1 MKAKFEQYFSVALF
15 MLYKVILTLD
25 FMDEILK

>member
-1 MKAKFEQYFSVALF
+1 MKAKFEQYFSVALL

-25 FMDEILK
+25 FMDETLK

>member
-1 MKAKFEQYFSVALF
+1 MKAKFEQYFSVVLF

-25 FMDEILK
+25 FMDETLK

>member
-1 MKAKFEQYFSVALF
+1 MKSKFEQYFSVMLF